1 MIRAEEFESMSGEV
15 LRIVTNRSNIK
26 FVLPND
32 EVVGENNQR
41 AFLFD
46 EQTFKEFV
54 NYLQQ
59 EGNFTWKNFNPK
71 EATSFSS
78 DYDEY
83 YDKEY
88 DNNGYLSVDGNR
100 VVTVTAC
107 WNAENRLYQFS
118 KAKLQSFV
126 HDCLKRID

>member
-1 MIRAEEFESMSGEV
+1 MIRAEEFESMSGEI
-15 LRIVTNRSNIK
+15 LRVVTNRSNIQ

-32 EVVGENNQR
+32 EVVGENNER
-41 AFLFD
+41 AYLFD
-46 EQTFKEFV
+46 EKAFRGFV
-54 NYLQQ
+54 KYLER
-59 EGNFTWKNFNPK
+59 EGKFIWKNFMPK

-83 YDKEY
+83 YDKQY
-88 DNNGYLSVDGNR
+88 DNNGYLSIDGNKAI
-100 VVTVTAC
+100 TVTAC

-126 HDCLKRID
+126 YDCLKRID